1 MLRSFKLFRF
11 PTRLAFLLPFA
22 VLGAA
27 CGDDASSDLA
37 NDGGT
42 AHDTGAR
49 TDAGSGRDSSTGN
62 GDGGTGADGS
72 DGSDGSVVTPDTT
85 PPTVASSDPGSPAAA
100 GAGVSVNAQ
109 ISVTFSE
116 PMAAPTI
123 TGGTTFTV
131 SLGGVAVNGT
141 VAYVDN
147 VATFTPTL
155 PLALATTYSV
165 TVTTAATDLA
175 GNPLAAPY
183 TWTFTTDATLP
194 AGPSPVLLG
203 AAGNYVVLAKSEIT
217 NVPTAAITGNV
228 GISPAAASYITGFS
242 MTRAGTYWTSAQVTG
257 KLFAADNDAPT
268 PSNLTTAVSNME
280 AAYTDAAGRPA
291 PPIGPFLDLGAGNIG
306 GKTLAPGLY
315 RWNSTVT
322 IPDDV
327 VLAGASNDVWI
338 FQITGNVTM
347 SANKAIT
354 FTGGGRPKNVFWQVA
369 GFVDVGDSAHAEGI
383 VLSKT
388 LIKLGTGASVNGRL
402 LAQTAVNLAGTA
414 IVKLAP

>member
-1 MLRSFKLFRF
+1 MLRSLNFFRL
-11 PTRLAFLLPFA
+11 PARLAFLLPFA

-27 CGDDASSDLA
+27 CGDDASSDV
-37 NDGGT
+37 NDGG
-42 AHDTGAR
+42 AGGDSASR
-49 TDAGSGRDSSTGN
+49 TDANTGRDSSTGT
-62 GDGGTGADGS
+62 GDGGTGEGGADGAI
-72 DGSDGSVVTPDTT
+72 VTPDTT

-100 GAGVSVNAQ
+100 GAGVSPNAQ

-116 PMAAPTI
+116 PMAALTI
-123 TGGTTFTV
+123 TGATTFTV
-131 SLGGVAVNGT
+131 SLGGVPVTGS

-155 PLALATTYSV
+155 PLALDTTYTV
-165 TVTTAATDLA
+165 TMTTAATDVA
-175 GNPLAAPY
+175 GNAMAAPY
-183 TWTFTTDATLP
+183 TWSFKTDATLP

-203 AAGNYVVLAKSEIT
+203 AAGNYVVLAKSEIST
-217 NVPTAAITGNV
+217 VPTSAITGNV

-242 MTRAGTYWTSAQVTG
+242 MTKAGTYWTSAQVTG
-257 KLFAADNDAPT
+257 KLFAADNDPPT

-291 PPIGPFLDLGAGNIG
+291 PPIGPFLDVGAGNIG
-306 GKTLAPGLY
+306 GKTLVPGLY

-327 VLAGASNDVWI
+327 VLSGAANDVWI
-338 FQITGNVTM
+338 FQITGDVMM

-354 FTGGGRPKNVFWQVA
+354 FTGGGKPKNVFWQVA
-369 GFVDVGDSAHAEGI
+369 GFVDLGTSAHAEGI

-388 LIKLGTGASVNGRL
+388 LIKLGGGASVNGRL
-402 LAQTAVNLAGTA
+402 LAQTAVNLSSNV
-414 IVKLAP
+414 IKKPAP